1 MTTFDTLDTST
12 LKDLTQK
19 ADNRPGEGFDYI
31 IDGESGLIPLP
42 TEKRTTE
49 DVAEICKVQSAFGK
63 LISRLGSL
71 DSQGTS

>member
-31 IDGESGLIPLP
+31 IDGEYGLMPLP
-42 TEKRTTE
+42 TSKKAPK
-49 DVAEICKVQSAFGK
+49 DVAEICKRQSVSRK
-63 LISRLGSL
+63 LISMLGTL
-71 DSQGTS
+71 GTS